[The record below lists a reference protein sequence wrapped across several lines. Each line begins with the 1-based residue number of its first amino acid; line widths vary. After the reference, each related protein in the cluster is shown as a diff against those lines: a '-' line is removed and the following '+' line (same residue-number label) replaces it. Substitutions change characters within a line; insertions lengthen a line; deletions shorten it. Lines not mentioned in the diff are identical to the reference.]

1 MHKKIA
7 SYHRKTTLSQSFIGF
22 QGKVA
27 LANIKGDNTIV
38 ELSEQFDTH
47 SSEITQWKNQLL
59 ECAAEVFGGP
69 ASKEP

>member
-7 SYHRKTTLSQSFIGF
+7 SYHEKTTLSQSFIGF

-27 LANIKGDNTIV
+27 LTNIEGDKTIV
-38 ELSEQFDTH
+38 ELSEKFDTQ
-47 SSEITQWKNQLL
+47 SSEITQWENQLL